1 MAERFNTKE
10 RRKELLKAINEWR
23 SIRKVK
29 DVISNE
35 FMEDGKGVIHV
46 NVEELYNPM
55 SVGNFRQLNSDIFD
69 YIEYAANLLPSMM
82 PLRITFHGVKEE
94 DRENVPYLFKLHY
107 ELDMQDLFWDKRTT
121 GIKMLYM
128 TLIGVMFVVLAL
140 ALTFAGKGDLFR
152 EIFGIFGSYCLCEAA
167 GCYFVERRQINRDL
181 LEAARFQTA
190 ELVFEDGKDDDRQC

>member
-46 NVEELYNPM
+46 NAE
-55 SVGNFRQLNSDIFD
+55 
-69 YIEYAANLLPSMM
+69 EYAANLLPSMM